1 MSIRRAAASA
11 LSASAAIIVIAV
23 TAIAVTAIAVT
34 AYAADVRTAGKLDLP
49 ANAGV
54 VAICTDPVVQ
64 NVLTDAL
71 RAARRSSAPDPSEIV
86 TLTVTVNQQVLAPGV
101 SLNQLFPGDPS
112 MVELLK
118 AAGAE
123 PPPLGDTGDAP
134 SADPYEI
141 QARRR
146 ALSPQDPLTE
156 NFRSYQTMQQQLSG
170 ANAPTPYES
179 IPKNELYD
187 TIIVARASIEGSLDQ
202 LKVVAVVHSGDDPRK
217 AKALVAEEI
226 ANAALH

>member
-23 TAIAVTAIAVT
+23 TAR
-34 AYAADVRTAGKLDLP
+34 AADVRTAGKLDLP

-71 RAARRSSAPDPSEIV
+71 RAARRSSPPDPSELV

-123 PPPLGDTGDAP
+123 PPPLGDTGNAP
-134 SADPYEI
+134 SDPYEI

-156 NFRSYQTMQQQLSG
+156 SFRSYQTMQQQMSG

-179 IPKNELYD
+179 IPKNEIYD
-187 TIIVARASIEGSLDQ
+187 TVIVARASIEGSLEQ
-202 LKVVAVVHSGDDPRK
+202 LKVVAVVHSGVDAHK
-217 AKALVAEEI
+217 AKVLVAEEI

>member
-11 LSASAAIIVIAV
+11 SSIAIIVIAV
-23 TAIAVTAIAVT
+23 TAR
-34 AYAADVRTAGKLDLP
+34 AADVRTAGKLDLP
-49 ANAGV
+49 AKAGV

-71 RAARRSSAPDPSEIV
+71 RAARRSSAPDPSEMV
-86 TLTVTVNQQVLAPGV
+86 TLTVTVNEQVLAPGV

-123 PPPLGDTGDAP
+123 PPPLGDTGNAP

-141 QARRR
+141 EARRR
-146 ALSPQDPLTE
+146 ALNPQDPLTE
-156 NFRSYQTMQQQLSG
+156 RFKSSQMMQQMLSG
-170 ANAPTPYES
+170 ANAPTPYDS
-179 IPKNELYD
+179 IPKNEIYD